1 MRLQRVRAL
10 PHEYEAPCDVFYGH
24 RCSPRCVRRSGMMR
38 EQLAL
43 SMALV
48 LTLGVLPSAVRAQTP
63 PPATTPPP
71 ASPPPAVM
79 QTPPSM
85 PPREPLP
92 PPPGIRPFATPQ
104 ELVGRELGLEEAVN
118 IGLEN
123 APAIVARISDYIASQ
138 QRVNQALAPLLPQL
152 TGSGNYG
159 RQRSLSTFSGDA
171 TYSDF
176 GSASVT
182 ASQLL
187 FDFGRTWAAKDA
199 AKSNAAAIKEV
210 LETQKLDI

>member
-1 MRLQRVRAL
+1 
-10 PHEYEAPCDVFYGH
+10 
-24 RCSPRCVRRSGMMR
+24 MMR
-38 EQLAL
+38 EQFAL

-63 PPATTPPP
+63 PPATTLPP
-71 ASPPPAVM
+71 AAPPPAVM

-123 APAIVARISDYIASQ
+123 APLIVARIGDYIAAQ

-159 RQRSLSTFSGDA
+159 RLRSLSTVTGDA
-171 TYSDF
+171 
-176 GSASVT
+176 GSPATSAPRASPPRSSCST
-182 ASQLL
+182 SG
-187 FDFGRTWAAKDA
+187 GRGRPRTRPSPARSRSRKC
-199 AKSNAAAIKEV
+199 SSRRSS
-210 LETQKLDI
+210 TSPSS